1 MKSRAPAPDRLDT
14 RESSEQTVTMTQTL
28 TIPEVS
34 PAISHEER
42 DFRWRMAIH
51 DRLASL
57 KLKPTNRIQGYGSHQ
72 ARDIGDLLITDWRCP
87 DLEGVRGK
95 TMADKEAESVVLF
108 MVTTGRQIVQ
118 TPTETLVLRPGAL
131 LLMSTRATGSVVIPD
146 KVRKRTV
153 RVPLTALAPYDT
165 GPGVPDF
172 LCLDTSANP
181 LARLTQDF
189 LSGVDAQLGQMSP
202 LDVEAGRNALLVLI
216 AGMIRSSH
224 TPDVSETDFLPF
236 LRQELENWIA
246 GHLSEGAIRVRDL
259 AVAHNVAPRT
269 VHRAFAATGDT
280 MGAVVR
286 AHRLAAARNDLV
298 HTSASVAAIAHR
310 WGFCDASHLG
320 REFRREFSMSP
331 GDYRAAHGIA

>member
-1 MKSRAPAPDRLDT
+1 
-14 RESSEQTVTMTQTL
+14 MTQT
-28 TIPEVS
+28 IPDIAPDIAPDIS
-34 PAISHEER
+34 PEER
-42 DFRWRMAIH
+42 SFRWRTAVS
-51 DRLASL
+51 DRLLGL
-57 KLKPTNRIQGYGSHQ
+57 KLKPTTRIQGDGSHR

-87 DLEGVRGK
+87 ELEGVRGK
-95 TMADKEAESVVLF
+95 AMAAQEAESLVLF

-118 TPTETLVLRPGAL
+118 TPDETVVLRPGAL
-131 LLMSTRATGSVVIPD
+131 LLMSTRATGSFVIPG

-165 GPGVPDF
+165 GSGVPDF

-189 LSGVDAQLGQMSP
+189 LSGVDAQLGQMSS
-202 LDVEAGRNALLVLI
+202 LDVEGARNALLVLI

-224 TPDVSETDFLPF
+224 APDVSETDFLPF

-246 GHLSEGAIRVRDL
+246 AHLTEGAIRVRDL

-269 VHRAFAATGDT
+269 VHRAFASTGDT
-280 MGAVVR
+280 MRAVVR

-298 HTSASVAAIAHR
+298 HTAASVAAIAHR